1 MRLTLWIGLLQ
12 ILTFFDVLLENL
24 KVFKK
29 RKSMGN
35 EKSFYPFKLLIR
47 KNNFFS
53 NQISEATAMR

>member
-1 MRLTLWIGLLQ
+1 
-12 ILTFFDVLLENL
+12 
-24 KVFKK
+24 
-29 RKSMGN
+29 MGN